1 VANFCGHSSFVLTKR
16 RRIVRFS
23 RYQLFRIG

>member
-1 VANFCGHSSFVLTKR
+1 VDIVVSFVITKR